1 MNSAVI
7 GKLLGY
13 LREDELGGDVG
24 ILLQV
29 RIAEGNESS
38 HGGREE
44 TGLESKRERA
54 CKNTRIM
61 RSRTYKNEDSVS
73 ASLPILHVF
82 FVFKLFYTGDIHSED
97 SPRGISMNIFLRSSS
112 IMACIL

>member
-7 GKLLGY
+7 GNLKLLGY

-29 RIAEGNESS
+29 RIAEANES
-38 HGGREE
+38 HHRGREE
-44 TGLESKRERA
+44 TGLRERA